1 MKVSARLLVK
11 QAIKY
16 GHDVSVIDT
25 SPAESYLLAKHPYF
39 PCPAKWREIV
49 SFRVSHRYAV
59 LCKNRVYN
67 QLFHPQK

>member
-16 GHDVSVIDT
+16 GHDVSIIDT
-25 SPAESYLLAKHPYF
+25 SPTESYLLAKHPYF
-39 PCPAKWREIV
+39 PCPAKWREIA
-49 SFRVSHRYAV
+49 SLPISHRYAV